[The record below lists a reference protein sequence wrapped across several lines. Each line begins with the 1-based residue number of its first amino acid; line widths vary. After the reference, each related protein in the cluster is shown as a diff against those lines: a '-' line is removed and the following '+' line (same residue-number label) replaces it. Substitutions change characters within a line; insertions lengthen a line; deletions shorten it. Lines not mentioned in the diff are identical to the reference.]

1 MILRH
6 VRALTALTFLTLA
19 VTASAGLAVSQA
31 ATTAPPASSAGQVTG
46 PQGKVGIRL
55 LQAPASEAGDP
66 RARLYI
72 IDHLAPGTVVH
83 REFQVSNLGNGP
95 LHVTVYPAA
104 ATIGQGGF
112 QFAAGHTQNEMTS
125 WVRISQTTVN
135 LAPDSAAT
143 LTATIAV
150 PHDAPSGSQYG
161 VIWAEQDTTGSGN
174 VLLVSRVG
182 IRLYLSIGSGGA
194 PAPSFTVGTPT
205 VSHTSGGSPIV
216 HVPVQNTGGVALDV
230 RGTLQL
236 TGGPGG
242 LQDGPFPA
250 ASVDTL
256 APGQAYPATFA
267 LSSKIPAGPWQAT
280 FTFTSGLITKTEK
293 VTLNLGGGAPVTAAH
308 TSFPVVPVV
317 AGIAAVILL
326 AVVVLIVR
334 RVRRTPR
341 LRGT

>member
-31 ATTAPPASSAGQVTG
+31 AITAPPAPSAGHVTG
-46 PQGKVGIRL
+46 PQERL
-55 LQAPASEAGDP
+55 ASGCCRRPPARPVTPGPACISLTTWP
-66 RARLYI
+66 RARWST
-72 IDHLAPGTVVH
+72 GNSRSVTW
-83 REFQVSNLGNGP
+83 NGP

-112 QFAAGHTQNEMTS
+112 QFAAGHTQNEMTP

-135 LAPDSAAT
+135 LAPHSAAT

-182 IRLYLSIGSGGA
+182 IRLYLSIGPGGA
-194 PAPSFTVGTPT
+194 PAPNFTVGTPT

-216 HVPVQNTGGVALDV
+216 HVPVHNTGGVALDV

-256 APGQAYPATFA
+256 APGQAHPATFA
-267 LSSKIPAGPWQAT
+267 LSSKIPACPWQAT

-308 TSFPVVPVV
+308 TSFPIVPVV

>member
-1 MILRH
+1 M
-6 VRALTALTFLTLA
+6 
-19 VTASAGLAVSQA
+19 
-31 ATTAPPASSAGQVTG
+31 
-46 PQGKVGIRL
+46 GIRL
-55 LQAPASEAGDP
+55 LQAPASEASDP
-66 RARLYI
+66 RASLYI

-112 QFAAGHTQNEMTS
+112 QFAAGHTQNEMTP

-135 LAPDSAAT
+135 LAPHSAAT

-150 PHDAPSGSQYG
+150 PRDAPSGSQYG

-182 IRLYLSIGSGGA
+182 IRLYLSIGAGGA

-216 HVPVQNTGGVALDV
+216 HVPVHNTGGVALDV

-256 APGQAYPATFA
+256 APGQAHPATFA
-267 LSSKIPAGPWQAT
+267 LSSKIRPALAGDLHLHQRIDHKNREGHPQPRRWCPGDRGPY
-280 FTFTSGLITKTEK
+280 
-293 VTLNLGGGAPVTAAH
+293 VVPRRPGGGRHRGRHPPRGRGPDRPPCTADAAAEGNVT
-308 TSFPVVPVV
+308 
-317 AGIAAVILL
+317 
-326 AVVVLIVR
+326 R
-334 RVRRTPR
+334 
-341 LRGT
+341 